1 MKTMEECVRADDRV
15 MQLSY
20 TAEVCIS
27 SVLFCHGIDGHCHT
41 CVDCALMEAQLE
53 QGKHLTQ
60 ACRNWKPVDYVET
73 GHAVAS

>member
-1 MKTMEECVRADDRV
+1 MKTMGGCGRADDRV

-27 SVLFCHGIDGHCHT
+27 SACFCYGIDGHCQT

-60 ACRNWKPVDYVET
+60 ACRNWKPVDHVET
-73 GHAVAS
+73 GHAVAA